1 MCVCVCVGVDVW
13 MGGRH
18 VIICVYVCVCC
29 AHMIIPDGSLI
40 PGGSPG
46 TPPALPY
53 RGTEINIRYRIYN
66 ATFFRTN

>member
-1 MCVCVCVGVDVW
+1 MCVGVYVCVCMSVGVCVCVGVDVW

-46 TPPALPY
+46 TPPALP
-53 RGTEINIRYRIYN
+53 
-66 ATFFRTN
+66 